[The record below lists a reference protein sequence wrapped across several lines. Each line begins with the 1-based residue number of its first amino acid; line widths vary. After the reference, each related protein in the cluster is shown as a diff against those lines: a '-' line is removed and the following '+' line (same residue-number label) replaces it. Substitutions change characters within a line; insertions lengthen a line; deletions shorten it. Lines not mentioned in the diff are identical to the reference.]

1 MDKNFFG
8 KAVIT
13 GNVSKHKLQARADS
27 TEQPI
32 GKRIGFVFNDSVITA
47 PQVNMRIESG
57 NFQTVNLHNYDML
70 SLYRSLLKEKKDS
83 LDALFEANGWEN
95 DTIFFSQLA

>member
-1 MDKNFFG
+1 
-8 KAVIT
+8 
-13 GNVSKHKLQARADS
+13 
-27 TEQPI
+27 
-32 GKRIGFVFNDSVITA
+32 
-47 PQVNMRIESG
+47 MRIESG